1 MKIKELFN
9 LGKNVNE
16 IEKPKTNIKLRDF
29 LKTEPLKV
37 LTVEIMPPNK

>member
-9 LGKNVNE
+9 LGKHANE
-16 IEKPKTNIKLRDF
+16 IEKPKTMKLKDF

-37 LTVEIMPPNK
+37 LPVEVMPPNK